1 MVKKTGIKPDERTVS
16 YIMRGALLVLRKS
29 GTNVPIGPIGLT
41 ENAVSYYVCIAVMG
55 ALLEISNLTL

>member
-29 GTNVPIGPIGLT
+29 GTNVPIGPIGLKNKIFT
-41 ENAVSYYVCIAVMG
+41 KWGNFLKKILQWGFSG
-55 ALLEISNLTL
+55 S

>member
-29 GTNVPIGPIGLT
+29 GTNVPIGPIGLKMYGT
-41 ENAVSYYVCIAVMG
+41 V
-55 ALLEISNLTL
+55 